1 MNLWVC
7 ISIKIFLTSCS
18 ASFARPR
25 YVSRLVLHMLF
36 DVMTATTTQTYNHA
50 SICHGFN
57 QQRVAHKSSPNKLFL
72 KRSAPYLH
80 LQSEGWRCLGGLS
93 APSPSRRRN
102 AKPKDTANNYE
113 NSAKTYRCTTTSEY
127 TTLCRTN
134 IRRHTGRF
142 CR

>member
-1 MNLWVC
+1 M
-7 ISIKIFLTSCS
+7 TSCS

-113 NSAKTYRCTTTSEY
+113 NSAKPTGALQHQNTQHYVAPTSGDIPVGFAADFLY
-127 TTLCRTN
+127 
-134 IRRHTGRF
+134 
-142 CR
+142 